1 MHLHHQFIEMDS
13 PKWHTMLFR
22 GKMYSHFLLFL
33 RIYLYTLLPISWL
46 VLNWKVSSKRFKVC
60 NILFLF
66 PMSRKKSLFGTFCQ
80 AQILKLGKVFL
91 DVLESWYQQKCVS
104 FHLLLQRFSIFFG
117 GKKENLFQK
126 LTVLKIDQFL
136 VCLLSCESLDV
147 WNEILVLKL
156 CQVIIFFMF

>member
-13 PKWHTMLFR
+13 PKWHTMLFG

-33 RIYLYTLLPISWL
+33 RIYLYTLLPISWF
-46 VLNWKVSSKRFKVC
+46 VLNWKVSLKRFKVC
-60 NILFLF
+60 NILFFF
-66 PMSRKKSLFGTFCQ
+66 PTSRKKNPFLELFVKH
-80 AQILKLGKVFL
+80 KLWNWVKCFWMCLNL
-91 DVLESWYQQKCVS
+91 DINKSVS

-136 VCLLSCESLDV
+136 VCLLSCES
-147 WNEILVLKL
+147 
-156 CQVIIFFMF
+156 

>member
-13 PKWHTMLFR
+13 PKWHTMLFG

-33 RIYLYTLLPISWL
+33 RIYLYTLLPISWF

-66 PMSRKKSLFGTFCQ
+66 PMSRKKIPFWNFSSSTNSEIGWSVFGCAWILISTKVCLFP
-80 AQILKLGKVFL
+80 
-91 DVLESWYQQKCVS
+91 SS
-104 FHLLLQRFSIFFG
+104 FAKIQHFFG

-136 VCLLSCESLDV
+136 VCLLSCES
-147 WNEILVLKL
+147 
-156 CQVIIFFMF
+156 

>member
-13 PKWHTMLFR
+13 PKWHTMLFG

-33 RIYLYTLLPISWL
+33 RIYLYTLLPISWF

-66 PMSRKKSLFGTFCQ
+66 PTSRKKSLFWTFCQ

-136 VCLLSCESLDV
+136 VCLLSCES
-147 WNEILVLKL
+147 
-156 CQVIIFFMF
+156 